1 MRRLAF
7 AAAGILTITSGLF
20 SQEDVDESKFKVEGK
35 APGIVR
41 SPTAEPPTVPV
52 RAPDFSKF
60 SKDPAAIEAMQ
71 KSFTTRT
78 MTEEERERFREELI
92 KKFEAGGA
100 DGRVIHSELTE
111 AVRRADRATKAAQ
124 EVVEESAETP
134 WPAILAAVLG
144 LAVIGG
150 VVVRSR
156 RG

>member
-1 MRRLAF
+1 MRRLVFLAV
-7 AAAGILTITSGLF
+7 GLLTLSSGLF
-20 SQEDVDESKFKVEGK
+20 SQENVDESKFKVEGK
-35 APGIVR
+35 VPGIVR

-60 SKDPAAIEAMQ
+60 SKDPAAIAAMQ

-78 MTEEERERFREELI
+78 MTEEEREKFREELI

-124 EVVEESAETP
+124 EVIEESAATP
-134 WPAILAAVLG
+134 WPAILAATLG
-144 LAVIGG
+144 VAVIGG
-150 VVVRSR
+150 VVLRSR

>member
-1 MRRLAF
+1 MRRLALL
-7 AAAGILTITSGLF
+7 AAGIVTVSSGLF
-20 SQEDVDESKFKVEGK
+20 AQEDVDESKFKVEGK
-35 APGIVR
+35 VPGVVR
-41 SPTAEPPTVPV
+41 SPTAEAPTVPV

-78 MTEEERERFREELI
+78 MTEEEREQFREELI
-92 KKFEAGGA
+92 RKFEAGGA

-124 EVVEESAETP
+124 EVIEESAETP
-134 WPAILAAVLG
+134 WPAILAAIFGV
-144 LAVIGG
+144 AVIGG
-150 VVVRSR
+150 VIVRSR